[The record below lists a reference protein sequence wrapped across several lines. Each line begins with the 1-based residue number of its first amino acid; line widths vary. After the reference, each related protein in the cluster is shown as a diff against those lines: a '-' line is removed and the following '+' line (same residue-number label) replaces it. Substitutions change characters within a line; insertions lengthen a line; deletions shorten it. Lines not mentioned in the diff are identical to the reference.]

1 MESANQDETQPMPLD
16 DETQQ
21 IPTDSDVSPEN
32 MQDDA
37 SSAEGTSDNGWDE
50 QPAEG
55 NNSKKSR
62 TRSLPLLIIFSLIAL
77 LLIAATSAYGGYLS
91 GINERTNFE
100 GTQVANQVAEQYQ
113 LGLQDL
119 EAKRYELARQ

>member
-1 MESANQDETQPMPLD
+1 TQPMPLE

-21 IPTDSDVSPEN
+21 IPSKSDVSPDN

-37 SSAEGTSDNGWDE
+37 SSEEGTLGNGWDE
-50 QPAEG
+50 PPADE
-55 NNSKKSR
+55 NASKKSR
-62 TRSLPLLIIFSLIAL
+62 SRSLPLLIIFSLIAL

-100 GTQVANQVAEQYQ
+100 GTQVRI
-113 LGLQDL
+113 L
-119 EAKRYELARQ
+119 LASTSNGPNFSARARS